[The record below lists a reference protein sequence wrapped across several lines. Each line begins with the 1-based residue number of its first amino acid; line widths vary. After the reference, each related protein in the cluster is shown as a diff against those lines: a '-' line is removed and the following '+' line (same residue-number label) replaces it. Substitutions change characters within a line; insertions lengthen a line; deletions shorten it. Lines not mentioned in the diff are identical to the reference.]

1 MVSKLHNSMLANYK
15 GDDINMGLFKDVK
28 KGIINYSQMK
38 TTEKLDYDQLYEIL
52 KDGNYPSG
60 SLEITG
66 KGIMRAIRFEATG
79 KYQIM
84 IALSGKTVSISNIA
98 SGAGGLAKEI
108 VGDSLTSGWFGI
120 LNKEKQDGNENVQEI
135 GKEVRRLLEEAGLLA
150 K

>member
-1 MVSKLHNSMLANYK
+1 
-15 GDDINMGLFKDVK
+15 MGLFKDVK
-28 KGIINYSQMK
+28 KGIINYNQMK

-60 SLEITG
+60 KLEITG
-66 KGIMRAIRFEATG
+66 KGMMRAIRFDATG

-84 IALSGKTVSISNIA
+84 IALSGKTISISNIA
-98 SGAGGLAKEI
+98 SGAGGLAKEM

-135 GKEVRRLLEEAGLLA
+135 GKEVRRLLDEAGLLA
-150 K
+150 KKG